1 MLNFSN
7 AQQILPTVWHLPD
20 FFDDVESVR
29 QSYRSPHS
37 PNQSWTTQYPN
48 RLLTPWSS
56 NFTLEIALRQAPE
69 RIQQL
74 TGHAVQPQVVY
85 SSIDLSSS
93 KIMMHRL
100 HPEIGCFIQVFMG
113 EDSSTELNTVFCNN
127 PKVNVDHAND
137 YADVSEFDTVDLTKL
152 AYQPNHAWLMINQPR
167 TFFGTESPVAPNST
181 RETVNLH
188 FANILPTST

>member
-7 AQQILPTVWHLPD
+7 ARQIFPKVWHLPD
-20 FFDDVESVR
+20 FFVDVKLVR
-29 QSYRSPHS
+29 KSYRSSEQP
-37 PNQSWTTQYPN
+37 WTTQYPN
-48 RLLTPWSS
+48 RLLTPWNS
-56 NFTLEIALRQAPE
+56 NILLETALKQAPE
-69 RIQQL
+69 LIQQL

-137 YADVSEFDTVDLTKL
+137 YADISEFDTVDLTKL

>member
-1 MLNFSN
+1 MLNFSS
-7 AQQILPTVWHLPD
+7 ARQILPKVWHLPD
-20 FFDDVESVR
+20 FFIDVEPVR
-29 QSYRSPHS
+29 QSYRSSEQP
-37 PNQSWTTQYPN
+37 WTAQYSN
-48 RLLTPWSS
+48 RLLTPWNS
-56 NFTLEIALRQAPE
+56 NILLETALKKAPE
-69 RIQQL
+69 LIQQL

-85 SSIDLSSS
+85 SSIDLSGS

-113 EDSSTELNTVFCNN
+113 ESSSTELSTVFCNN
-127 PKVNVDHAND
+127 TAVNADHAND
-137 YADVSEFDTVDLTKL
+137 YADISEFDAADLAKL